1 MFRIEVQADSI
12 PQLAD
17 QLLALGT
24 RLSGFPAVSNQT
36 SGTVTVAAADP
47 EPAKR
52 TRSPNKPKPE
62 ADTEAEAA
70 VLKAQLAEQ
79 IESMAKAAPSPAAAA
94 EEPEE
99 VEAVAEP
106 EGGVV
111 AADLDFDKDIAPQVL
126 DLVARKGR
134 DAMVKVLD
142 EFGAARASEV
152 DTAQWPEL
160 LAKLAE
166 AAA

>member
-52 TRSPNKPKPE
+52 PRSPNKPKAE

-79 IESMAKAAPSPAAAA
+79 VESMAEAAPTPAA